1 MEGSDNG
8 MKIIVND
15 RIQVGDWILFNPQG
29 LKELK
34 GKIFFTKVKKI
45 KYEFEDYFKIDFD
58 SNKIENTEWGTSEIS
73 KKSYFAVLNERE
85 VKNLIK
91 LKDKIKVIQGLKE

>member
-1 MEGSDNG
+1 MAGFPRTL
-8 MKIIVND
+8 KCVAIIPAGVNSG
-15 RIQVGDWILFNPQG
+15 QPNSSP
-29 LKELK
+29 
-34 GKIFFTKVKKI
+34 
-45 KYEFEDYFKIDFD
+45 
-58 SNKIENTEWGTSEIS
+58 NKISKGEVGSEIS